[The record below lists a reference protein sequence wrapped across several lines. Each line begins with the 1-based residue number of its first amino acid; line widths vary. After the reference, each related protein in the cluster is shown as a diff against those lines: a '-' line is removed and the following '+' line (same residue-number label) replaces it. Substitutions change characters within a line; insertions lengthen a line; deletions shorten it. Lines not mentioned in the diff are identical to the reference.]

1 MKKYLFIIFPVF
13 LTIFLSCKTISN
25 FDQYAYIQA
34 TSLKVDALNLMEKA
48 TTSYNAHIQEISP
61 LKANI
66 EKAYEYEKHRPKN
79 EITTKMWQVIKDTSR
94 NLLGGFLTRWQ
105 TRDSLSA
112 AFVNEA
118 KVQVGEAFDLLIELE
133 SKKIKPSDSRITN
146 FLSR

>member
-1 MKKYLFIIFPVF
+1 MKKCLIIFPVL
-13 LTIFLSCKTISN
+13 LTIFLSCKTISS

-48 TTSYNAHIQEISP
+48 TTSYTAHIQEVLP

-79 EITTKMWQVIKDTSR
+79 EITANMWQIIKDTSR

-105 TRDSLSA
+105 AKDSLSP

-118 KVQVGEAFDLLIELE
+118 KMQVGEAFDLLIELE
-133 SKKIKPSDSRITN
+133 SKKIKPSDNRVTN